1 MTWVLGVGYRKHR
14 RADAQTSYDSA
25 GSSDS
30 GDQRTQ
36 PLLITG
42 NKTRD
47 ATLGEPRIRAGEIV
61 GWRIWK
67 LCNGLLDSLFVTY
80 TWPPGTFERSSCKQH
95 GYDNVGCYENVGYHA
110 FKDKEQA
117 EREASMYTHWWPC
130 VIGSIAMWGVVIEHK
145 NGWRSEYAAVRS
157 IVKISGEMG
166 FWCKQQSLINLG
178 AKYGCSVV
186 TEL

>member
-1 MTWVLGVGYRKHR
+1 MTNDLGARYGEHR
-14 RADAQTSYDSA
+14 RAHSQTSCDSP

-30 GDQRTQ
+30 SDNGTQ

-47 ATLGEPRIRAGEIV
+47 TALAEPRIRAGEIV

-67 LCNGLLDSLFVTY
+67 LCNGLLDSVFVIY
-80 TWPPGTFERSSCKQH
+80 TWRPGVFERSSCKH
-95 GYDNVGCYENVGYHA
+95 RGYDKLGCYENFGYHA

-130 VIGSIAMWGVVIEHK
+130 VIGSVAMWGEVIEHEH
-145 NGWRSEYAAVRS
+145 GWRSEYAAVRT
-157 IVKISGEMG
+157 IIKISGDIG
-166 FWCKQQSLINLG
+166 SWCKQRSLLDLG
-178 AKYGCSVV
+178 KKYGCSVV
-186 TEL
+186 TDL